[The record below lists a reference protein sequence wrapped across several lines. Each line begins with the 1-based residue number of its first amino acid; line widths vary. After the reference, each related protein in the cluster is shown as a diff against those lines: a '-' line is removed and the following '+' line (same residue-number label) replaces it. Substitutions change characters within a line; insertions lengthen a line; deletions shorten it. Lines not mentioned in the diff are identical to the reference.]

1 MIALSLTAPLAK
13 AVARG
18 FKTQTRRPLRPQPD
32 PGVVEFV
39 SAGPGRWRSVTAPFR
54 LGDMFPGADAP
65 DREVV
70 WASGRLY
77 KALHNPGDR
86 LWIREPA
93 ISQGYTPDGRLHIKY
108 VSDAAE
114 AVVEHPA
121 RLKRVR
127 DGQGLPNGCH
137 LEAARTFVRVTA
149 FRVERLTQ
157 ITAADIL
164 AEGMGQP
171 WNGLGIEA
179 AGGMTAE
186 HEAQL
191 RAKWA
196 ALWNDIYPQAPWASD
211 PWVTVTTFE
220 LEQP

>member
-18 FKTQTRRPLRPQPD
+18 FKTQTRRLVRWPEAWGDDFCR
-32 PGVVEFV
+32 E
-39 SAGPGRWRSVTAPFR
+39 SAAHQLSCGQVLALNRRALGPT
-54 LGDMFPGADAP
+54 
-65 DREVV
+65 
-70 WASGRLY
+70 
-77 KALHNPGDR
+77 HNPGAR

-93 ISQGYTPDGRLHIKY
+93 ISQGYTSDGRLHIKY
-108 VSDAAE
+108 VSDGAE
-114 AVVEHPA
+114 AVVEHPE

-191 RAKWA
+191 RQKWA

-211 PWVTVTTFE
+211 PWVTVTTFA

>member
-1 MIALSLTAPLAK
+1 MTPLSLTAPLAK

-18 FKTQTRRPLRPQPD
+18 FKTQTRRLVTPAPLPPFAPVVSLRATFAEVAFGPANHTKSGGIKWWRYNYGI
-32 PGVVEFV
+32 PGV
-39 SAGPGRWRSVTAPFR
+39 
-54 LGDMFPGADAP
+54 
-65 DREVV
+65 
-70 WASGRLY
+70 
-77 KALHNPGDR
+77 R

-93 ISQGYTPDGRLHIKY
+93 ISQGYLPDGRLHIKY
-108 VSDAAE
+108 VSDSAE
-114 AVVEHPA
+114 AVVEHPM
-121 RLKRVR
+121 RLKRVA

-137 LEAARTFVRVTA
+137 IEAARTFVKVTA

-179 AGGMTAE
+179 AGGMTPE

-191 RAKWA
+191 RQKWS

-211 PWVTVTTFE
+211 PWVTVTTFA
-220 LEQP
+220 LEQAP